1 MSQEHRA
8 PDELLA
14 RVDRLTAT
22 ELACLEHVRKDM
34 TSKEI
39 ARTLGLSPHY
49 VDLCLKNAAQK
60 LGARGRQVA
69 ANMLG
74 EAQAMRDNGT
84 LATPPSNLML
94 QPAGLSAPDDFANK
108 GATAG
113 EGNGPADLHQ
123 GDARRPKSDDFGAGK
138 SWLREPHPLAT
149 FFGGENRLSKTQRM
163 VWILAIAVIV
173 AIAYGGIVNG
183 LLGISNLLSPP

>member
-1 MSQEHRA
+1 MSQEHWP
-8 PDELLA
+8 PDGLIA

-39 ARTLGLSPHY
+39 ARALGLSPHY

-74 EAQAMRDNGT
+74 EAQQMRENVTAM
-84 LATPPSNLML
+84 TPPSNLTL
-94 QPAGLSAPDDFANK
+94 QSTGLPAAADFSNK
-108 GATAG
+108 GASAG
-113 EGNGPADLHQ
+113 EGNGPANLSQDKASQ
-123 GDARRPKSDDFGAGK
+123 PKSSDFGAGK
-138 SWLREPHPLAT
+138 SWLREPHPLAK
-149 FFGGENRLSKTQRM
+149 FFGGENRLSKTQRL